1 MELNELT
8 PDQTLG
14 KKAMQDPSDEVSLK
28 FSVKFAV
35 ERRTPNRKD
44 LSFLV
49 DFKS

>member
-1 MELNELT
+1 MELNELA

-35 ERRTPNRKD
+35 ELLTVKICDFMLILNRD
-44 LSFLV
+44 I
-49 DFKS
+49 